1 MGPMSEHQ
9 TGNLIYFIVLGTALI
24 AMFLINN
31 RQGIGATLRQALTWG
46 LIFLAVL
53 AGYGLWEDV
62 RRTVVPSQTV
72 MASDNQVVIPRSPD
86 GHFYLT
92 LEVNDRPVRFM
103 VDTGASDL
111 VLSRRDA
118 EKAGLD
124 PASLAYFGRARTAN
138 GEVRTAPITLDSVA
152 LGPFT
157 DRNIQASVNDGEM
170 DGSLLG
176 MRYLDRWSRIE
187 IGNGDLILTR

>member
-1 MGPMSEHQ
+1 MSEFQ
-9 TGNLIYFIVLGTALI
+9 TGNLIYFVVLGVALI
-24 AMFLINN
+24 AMFIVNN
-31 RQGIGATLRQALTWG
+31 RQGIGATLRQLVTWA

-62 RRTVVPSQTV
+62 RRTVIPTQTV
-72 MASDNQVVIPRSPD
+72 IASENRIVIPRSPD

-92 LEVNDRPVRFM
+92 LDINARPVRFM

-111 VLSRRDA
+111 VLSRADA

-124 PASLAYFGRARTAN
+124 PASLSFFGRARTAN
-138 GEVRTAPITLDSVA
+138 GEVRTAPVTLESVS
-152 LGPFT
+152 LGPYV
-157 DRNIQASVNDGEM
+157 DRNVQASVNDGEM

-187 IGNGDLILTR
+187 MGGGEMILTR

>member
-1 MGPMSEHQ
+1 MTEFQ
-9 TGNLIYFIVLGTALI
+9 TGNLIYLVVLGSALL
-24 AMFLINN
+24 AMFIINN
-31 RQGIGATLRQALTWG
+31 RQGIGATLRQMISWA

-62 RRTVVPSQTV
+62 KRTVVPTQSV
-72 MASDNQVVIPRSPD
+72 IEASDQIVVPRSSD

-92 LEVNDRPVRFM
+92 LDINNSPVRFM
-103 VDTGASDL
+103 VDTGATDM
-111 VLSRRDA
+111 VLTRKDA
-118 EKAGLD
+118 AKAGLD
-124 PASLAYFGRARTAN
+124 PDNLAYYGRARTAN